1 MSGPVVD
8 VALESVR
15 ALGSSGEMLMLRA
28 LTVGTVA
35 MLAMANVALAQQAAY
50 TWTGM
55 GQGSG
60 KCTSYK
66 MTVNVT
72 VSGTAVKGVFQQQG
86 RTARHF
92 EATLGAG
99 GVIKTKA
106 QLDGGNSMDVKGTLK
121 DGEGRVILDG
131 YCKFDAKLTKK

>member
-1 MSGPVVD
+1 MRRAILAA
-8 VALESVR
+8 AL
-15 ALGSSGEMLMLRA
+15 LLPLMA
-28 LTVGTVA
+28 GA
-35 MLAMANVALAQQAAY
+35 ALAQQAAY

-72 VSGTAVKGVFQQQG
+72 VEGTAVKGVFQQEG
-86 RTARHF
+86 RTERHF
-92 EATLGAG
+92 VATLAAG
-99 GVIKTKA
+99 GVLKTTAK
-106 QLDGGNSMDVKGTLK
+106 LDGGSSMDVKGTIK
-121 DGEGRVILDG
+121 DGESRVVLDG

>member
-1 MSGPVVD
+1 MPRWVIAAVVA
-8 VALESVR
+8 V
-15 ALGSSGEMLMLRA
+15 
-28 LTVGTVA
+28 
-35 MLAMANVALAQQAAY
+35 LATQAAGDGALAQQAAY

-72 VSGTAVKGVFQQQG
+72 VEGTTVKGLFQQEG
-86 RTARHF
+86 RPQRHF
-92 EATLGAG
+92 EATLGSG

-106 QLDGGNSMDVKGTLK
+106 MLDGGSSMDVKGTIK
-121 DGEGRVILDG
+121 DGESRVVLDG
-131 YCKFDAKLTKK
+131 YCKFDARLTKK

>member
-1 MSGPVVD
+1 
-8 VALESVR
+8 
-15 ALGSSGEMLMLRA
+15 MLRA
-28 LTVGTVA
+28 ICVSAVA
-35 MLAMANVALAQQAAY
+35 MLATADAVLAQQAAY

-72 VSGTAVKGVFQQQG
+72 VEGVAVKGVFKQEG
-86 RTARHF
+86 RTERHF
-92 EATLGAG
+92 ETTLAAG
-99 GVIKTKA
+99 GVIKAKA
-106 QLDGGNSMDVKGTLK
+106 QLDGGNSMDVKGTIK
-121 DGEGRVILDG
+121 DGESRVILDG

>member
-1 MSGPVVD
+1 MPLWIIAGA
-8 VALESVR
+8 VAIL
-15 ALGSSGEMLMLRA
+15 ATLA
-28 LTVGTVA
+28 VA
-35 MLAMANVALAQQAAY
+35 NTPLAQQAAY

-72 VSGTAVKGVFQQQG
+72 VEGTAVKGLFQQEG
-86 RTARHF
+86 RPQRHF

-99 GVIKTKA
+99 GVIKAKA
-106 QLDGGNSMDVKGTLK
+106 MLDGGSSMDVKGTIK
-121 DGEGRVILDG
+121 DGESRVVLDG
-131 YCKFDAKLTKK
+131 YCKFDAKLIKK

>member
-1 MSGPVVD
+1 
-8 VALESVR
+8 
-15 ALGSSGEMLMLRA
+15 MLRA
-28 LTVGTVA
+28 ISVSALA
-35 MLAMANVALAQQAAY
+35 MLAMANAAVAQQAAY

-72 VSGTAVKGVFQQQG
+72 VEGTAVKGVFKQEG
-86 RTARHF
+86 RTERHF
-92 EATLGAG
+92 ETTLAAG
-99 GVIKTKA
+99 GAIKTKA
-106 QLDGGNSMDVKGTLK
+106 LLDGGNSMDVKGTIK
-121 DGEGRVILDG
+121 DGESRVVLDG

>member
-1 MSGPVVD
+1 MS
-8 VALESVR
+8 
-15 ALGSSGEMLMLRA
+15 MLRA
-28 LTVGTVA
+28 ICVSAVA
-35 MLAMANVALAQQAAY
+35 MLAMVDAALAQSATY
-50 TWTGM
+50 TWTGT

-72 VSGTAVKGVFQQQG
+72 VVGTAVKGVFQQEG
-86 RTARHF
+86 RTERHF
-92 EATLGAG
+92 EATLAPG

-106 QLDGGNSMDVKGTLK
+106 PLDGGNSMDVKGTIK
-121 DGEGRVILDG
+121 DGESRVIFDG

>member
-1 MSGPVVD
+1 MRKAICVSA
-8 VALESVR
+8 VAI
-15 ALGSSGEMLMLRA
+15 
-28 LTVGTVA
+28 
-35 MLAMANVALAQQAAY
+35 LAMAGAALAQQAAY
-50 TWTGM
+50 TWTGT

-72 VSGTAVKGVFQQQG
+72 VEGTAVKGVFKQEG
-86 RTARHF
+86 RTERHF
-92 EATLGAG
+92 ETTLVPG

-106 QLDGGNSMDVKGTLK
+106 QLDGGNSMDVKGTIK
-121 DGEGRVILDG
+121 DGESRVVLDG

>member
-1 MSGPVVD
+1 
-8 VALESVR
+8 
-15 ALGSSGEMLMLRA
+15 MLMLRA
-28 LTVGTVA
+28 ISVGAVV
-35 MLAMANVALAQQAAY
+35 MLSMAGAAVAQQAAY

-72 VSGTAVKGVFQQQG
+72 VEEG
-86 RTARHF
+86 RTERHF
-92 EATLGAG
+92 ETTLAPG

-106 QLDGGNSMDVKGTLK
+106 QLDGGNSMDVKGTIK
-121 DGEGRVILDG
+121 DGESRVILDG